1 MDTLR
6 RQIQAF
12 LSLPKEARTRQRREA
27 VLQALGVPH
36 PSRFIEEV
44 WTGTWEAG
52 IDRLL
57 DPANTRIRPL
67 EPTDFHFKWALE
79 AFNGLPAPVRA
90 RLFALKIEAN
100 GLRGPILALLDAA
113 GLSTHAFEVVDL
125 VALSKVHAEAAAT
138 LRIRDGRTCQVEV
151 SHFAPA
157 AAELYAGAARLFQL
171 RTSTTHVHRL
181 ASGDQILLE
190 IPLDGTHLDAEDL
203 LPADVEPLWPK
214 AIRGAA
220 RHDALGDVLGTILR
234 DPHYVLT
241 RSGEVASIHN
251 YELFHDIG
259 GFRFGFVEPIFLS
272 LWRRLCSPDPS
283 EGRVLLQRMFEE
295 YRAAYIEKR
304 REIQARWG
312 ELEAHLTAHQQTIQE
327 YLQGQ
332 QEWPDAVAAVRERAL
347 RDPAGWMQTLL
358 EAYRDSY
365 PDLPRA

>member
-1 MDTLR
+1 MDTLLQPIR
-6 RQIQAF
+6 AF
-12 LSLPKEARTRQRREA
+12 LSLPKEARTREQREA
-27 VLQALGVPH
+27 ILQALGVPH

-44 WTGTWEAG
+44 WTSQWEAG

-90 RLFALKIEAN
+90 RLFALKVEAN
-100 GLRGPILALLDAA
+100 GLSGPILTLLDAA
-113 GLSTHAFEVVDL
+113 GLSTRAFEVVEL

-138 LRIRDGRTCQVEV
+138 LRIHDGRTCQVEI

-171 RTSTTHVHRL
+171 RTATIHIHRL
-181 ASGDQILLE
+181 SSGGQILLE
-190 IPLDGTHLDAEDL
+190 IPLDGVHLDAEDL
-203 LPADVEPLWPK
+203 SAAEVEPLWST
-214 AIRGAA
+214 AVRGVA

-234 DPHYVLT
+234 DPHYILT

-272 LWRRLCSPDPS
+272 LWRKLRSPDPG
-283 EGRVLLQRMFEE
+283 EGGVLLQRMFEE
-295 YRAAYIEKR
+295 YRAAYSEKQ

-312 ELEAHLTAHQQTIQE
+312 ELEACLAERQQAIQE
-327 YLQGQ
+327 YLKGRQDWR
-332 QEWPDAVAAVRERAL
+332 EAVAAARNRAH
-347 RDPAGWMQTLL
+347 RDPARWMQTLL
-358 EAYRDSY
+358 EAYREPY
-365 PDLPRA
+365 PNLPQA